1 MPDIEQLYREGV
13 AAIRAGDKA
22 TGREK
27 LKQVIQQNNR
37 HEQAWLWLSAAVES
51 DAERISCLKNVLK
64 LNPDNEAAQRGL
76 EKLGVSPPH
85 VPVPPTPTPPPVPS
99 FSAPPAAEPAPAPQP
114 PIPDPPLPGVAQ
126 RPAAPAGDAVR
137 VERQEDL
144 EAWRRG
150 LASQTLPVDEQAD
163 ALRATRPVQAVTAPV
178 PDEPRNILDLFD
190 AWVAALIFRQ
200 QPLIEE
206 MAVASPGRVAVN
218 ILFALI
224 VAGLSTFLQTML
236 STSLVSDQTAGELQL
251 LVETLA
257 EAGVTTNVDQ
267 IMTVVSTASAF
278 GAIIGVVIAALVF
291 STIVHVVARSL
302 MGGTGTYIQTLH
314 AMTIAQVVIQ
324 IMSLIPALLLLLAP
338 SSIGNVVRLIAGLYG
353 LAVTVMAISSAHE
366 GFGIGKSLLTWI
378 ISFVGVAAFLCL
390 LVFCLFAGLGALGP
404 TL

>member
-27 LKQVIQQNNR
+27 LKVVLQQNNR

-51 DAERISCLKNVLK
+51 DAERVSCLKNVLK

-76 EKLGVSPPH
+76 EKLGVSPP
-85 VPVPPTPTPPPVPS
+85 PVPPPPTPPPVPS
-99 FSAPPAAEPAPAPQP
+99 FSAPPAAEPAPAAPP
-114 PIPDPPLPGVAQ
+114 PIPDPPLPGLAQ
-126 RPAAPAGDAVR
+126 RSTAPAGGAAR
-137 VERQEDL
+137 VEPEEGP

-150 LASQTLPVDEQAD
+150 LVSQTLPDEAQAD
-163 ALRATRPVQAVTAPV
+163 ALRATRPVRAVTAPA
-178 PDEPRNILDLFD
+178 PDESRNILDLFD

-206 MAVASPGRVAVN
+206 IAVASPGRVAVN

-224 VAGLSTFLQTML
+224 VAGLGTFLQTML
-236 STSLVSDQTAGELQL
+236 ATSLVGDQMTEELQI

-257 EAGVTTNVDQ
+257 EAGVTTNFDQ
-267 IMTVVSTASAF
+267 ILTVASTASAF
-278 GAIIGVVIAALVF
+278 GAIIGVIITALVF

-324 IMSLIPALLLLLAP
+324 IVGLIPALLLFLAP
-338 SSIGNVVRLIAGLYG
+338 SSVGNVVRLVVGLYG

-378 ISFVGVAAFLCL
+378 ISFVGAAVFLCL
-390 LVFCLFAGLGALGP
+390 FGFCLFSILGALGS